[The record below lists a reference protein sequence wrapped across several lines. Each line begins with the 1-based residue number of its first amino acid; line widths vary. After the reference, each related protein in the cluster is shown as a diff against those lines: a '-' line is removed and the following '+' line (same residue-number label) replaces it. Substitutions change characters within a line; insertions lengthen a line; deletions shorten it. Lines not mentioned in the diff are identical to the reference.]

1 MLETMARST
10 IKYLK
15 KLGYSNAQIAEIVQ
29 NDPRTVARALLEP
42 TDKMPTPRER
52 LSSVAVFKEHI
63 EKWFDQNLQV
73 KRMLE
78 LAQQDHEHPYQG
90 KPTAFYDYVRQLR
103 LERLAKGRQMAVRFE
118 GLPGEFLQIDWGEI
132 RKLQFTRVGAEPQTW
147 YFFCA
152 RLKYSRFMFVSFQ
165 KDMIEETLV
174 RCLIDSFLLIEGVPW
189 VCTTDN
195 MKTVVLRRDELNQPV
210 WNPVWEKL
218 AVEFGFHPEA
228 CAPASGNQKGAVE
241 NLVKF
246 TENNFLAGRSFY
258 DEADLHQQLKEWL
271 HSVNFERVCQ
281 ATEKVPASLWFKEQP
296 HLGKLPGNAAD
307 YGMLQSLVVNREATV
322 TFQNNRYSVPS
333 SLVSQTLTA
342 RIHTQRI
349 KLYRGAALVADHP
362 RSFGRNQRV
371 VEPEHYERA
380 FEIKPRA
387 RTMVYRDWLV
397 KLSPAVHA
405 YVAFLCQKQRATMAV
420 QIQQLYTL
428 ARQVGELEFVA
439 AVELATEQGAYGAEY
454 LTALT
459 SNLKTT
465 GTAAMAASSIPVYS
479 GSGRNGY
486 QEAAI
491 SEVITLNSKAV
502 AVEEAAGWL
511 NQLPAQAQVA
521 RPLDHYEILVAN
533 RHQLQ
538 FELQLNEAGEATVG
552 KVANIV
558 VGGGL

>member
-1 MLETMARST
+1 MLKTMARST

-15 KLGYSNAQIAEIVQ
+15 KLGYSNAQIAQMLQ
-29 NDPRTVARALLEP
+29 NDPRTVARALVEP
-42 TDKMPTPRER
+42 TDKAPASRER
-52 LSSVAVFKEHI
+52 LSTVAVFKPHI

-78 LAQQDHEHPYQG
+78 LAQQNEEHPYRG

-103 LERLAKGRQMAVRFE
+103 LERQAKGRQMAVRFE

-132 RKLQFTRVGAEPQTW
+132 RKLKFTRLGAEPQTW

-152 RLKYSRFMFVSFQ
+152 RLKYSRLMFVSFQ
-165 KDMIEETLV
+165 KDMVEETLV
-174 RCLIDSFLLIEGVPW
+174 RCLIESFLLIGGVPW

-195 MKTVVLRRDELNQPV
+195 MKTVVLHRDENNQPV
-210 WNPVWEKL
+210 WNPAWEKL

-258 DEADLHQQLKEWL
+258 DEADLDQQLKEWL
-271 HSVNFERVCQ
+271 HKVNYERKCQ
-281 ATEKVPASLWFKEQP
+281 ATEKIPAALWLQEQP
-296 HLGKLPGNAAD
+296 HLGKLPGSAAD
-307 YGMLQSLVVNREATV
+307 YGLFQSLVVNREATV

-333 SLVSQTLTA
+333 SLVGQTLTA
-342 RIHTQRI
+342 RVHRHRL
-349 KLYRGAALVADHP
+349 KLYQGAAPVADHP

-397 KLSPAVHA
+397 KLSPVVHA
-405 YVAFLCQKQRATMAV
+405 YVAFLCQKQRSTMTG
-420 QIQQLYTL
+420 QIQKLYTL
-428 ARQVGELEFVA
+428 ARQVGEGEFVA
-439 AVELATEQGAYGAEY
+439 VVELASEQGAYGAEY

-459 SNLKTT
+459 LSLNLKTPGTGVET
-465 GTAAMAASSIPVYS
+465 GTGPVPVYS
-479 GSGRNGY
+479 ARNDPNKTGTGTGINLNPKAMGVD
-486 QEAAI
+486 EAAR
-491 SEVITLNSKAV
+491 
-502 AVEEAAGWL
+502 WL
-511 NQLPAQAQVA
+511 SQLPSQAQVA

-533 RHQLQ
+533 RHQL
-538 FELQLNEAGEATVG
+538 NEASQL
-552 KVANIV
+552 V
-558 VGGGL
+558 VGTPAAVAAEVGRSR

>member
-1 MLETMARST
+1 MVVYKTTLRRSRQEMLNTMARST

-42 TDKMPTPRER
+42 ADKAPAQRER
-52 LSSVAVFKEHI
+52 LSSVAIFKEQI
-63 EKWFDQNLQV
+63 EKWFEQNLQV

-78 LAQQDHEHPYQG
+78 LAQQDHEHPYRG

-103 LERLAKGRQMAVRFE
+103 LERLTKGRQMAVRFE

-132 RKLQFTRVGAEPQTW
+132 RRLQFTRIGSEPQTW

-165 KDMIEETLV
+165 KDMVEETLV
-174 RCLIDSFLLIEGVPW
+174 RCLVESFLLIEGVPW

-195 MKTVVLRRDELNQPV
+195 MKTVVLRRDEFNQPV

-258 DEADLHQQLKEWL
+258 DEADLHHQLKEWL
-271 HSVNFERVCQ
+271 HTVNFERVCQ
-281 ATEKVPASLWFKEQP
+281 ATEKIPATLWLKEKL
-296 HLGKLPGNAAD
+296 HLGKLPDNAAD
-307 YGMLQSLVVNREATV
+307 YGMFQSLVVNREATV
-322 TFQNNRYSVPS
+322 TFHNNRYSVPS

-342 RIHTQRI
+342 RIHRQRI
-349 KLYRGAALVADHP
+349 KLYRGAELVADHP

-371 VEPEHYERA
+371 VEPEHYEKA

-397 KLSPAVHA
+397 KLSPVVHS

-428 ARQVGELEFVA
+428 ARQIGEAEFVA
-439 AVELATEQGAYGAEY
+439 AVELAAEQEAFGVEY
-454 LTALT
+454 LMALT
-459 SNLKTT
+459 SNLKNT
-465 GTAAMAASSIPVYS
+465 GSAPTFSSIPVYS
-479 GSGRNGY
+479 GRNGSPETTPKAITVD
-486 QEAAI
+486 EAAW
-491 SEVITLNSKAV
+491 
-502 AVEEAAGWL
+502 WL
-511 NQLPAQAQVA
+511 SQLPGQAQVA

-533 RHQLQ
+533 RHQLR
-538 FELQLNEAGEATVG
+538 FEFNEPGEATVG
-552 KVANIV
+552 TNIV
-558 VGGGL
+558 AEGGR

>member
-78 LAQQDHEHPYQG
+78 LAQRHEEHPYQG

-103 LERLAKGRQMAVRFE
+103 LERLTKGCQMAVRFE

-165 KDMIEETLV
+165 KDMVEETLV
-174 RCLIDSFLLIEGVPW
+174 RCLIEGFLLIQGVPW

-195 MKTVVLRRDELNQPV
+195 MKTVVLRRDENNQPV

-271 HSVNFERVCQ
+271 HSVNFERECQ
-281 ATEKVPASLWFKEQP
+281 ATEKIPASLWLKEQP

-307 YGMLQSLVVNREATV
+307 YGMLQNLVVNREATV

-342 RIHTQRI
+342 RIHCQRI
-349 KLYRGAALVADHP
+349 KLYRGADLVADHP

-397 KLSPAVHA
+397 KLSPVVHS
-405 YVAFLCQKQRATMAV
+405 YVAFLCQKQRATMTV

-428 ARQVGELEFVA
+428 ARQVGEEEFVA

-459 SNLKTT
+459 ANLKTNGITSMVT
-465 GTAAMAASSIPVYS
+465 GSIPVYS
-479 GSGRNGY
+479 DRNGY
-486 QEAAI
+486 HETAI
-491 SEVITLNSKAV
+491 RGGNTLNSKAV
-502 AVEEAAGWL
+502 AVDEAARWL
-511 NQLPAQAQVA
+511 NQLPGQAQIA

-533 RHQLQ
+533 RHQL
-538 FELQLNEAGEATVG
+538 NEIREVG
-552 KVANIV
+552 VGNPANIV
-558 VGGGL
+558 VGGGR

>member
-1 MLETMARST
+1 MLNTMARST

-15 KLGYSNAQIAEIVQ
+15 KLGYSNAQIAQIVQ
-29 NDPRTVARALLEP
+29 NDPRTVARALIEP
-42 TDKMPTPRER
+42 TDKAPPSRQR

-78 LAQQDHEHPYQG
+78 LAQRHEEHPYRG
-90 KPTAFYDYVRQLR
+90 KSSAFYDYVRQLR

-132 RKLQFTRVGAEPQTW
+132 RKLKFTRVGAEPQTW

-152 RLKYSRFMFVSFQ
+152 RLKYSRFMFVRFQ
-165 KDMIEETLV
+165 KDMVEETLV
-174 RCLIDSFLLIEGVPW
+174 RCLIETFLLIEGVPW

-195 MKTVVLRRDELNQPV
+195 MKTVVLRRDEFNQPV

-271 HSVNFERVCQ
+271 HTVNYERECQ
-281 ATEKVPASLWFKEQP
+281 ATEKIPATLWRKEQP
-296 HLGKLPGNAAD
+296 HLGKLPPQATD
-307 YGMLQSLVVNREATV
+307 YGMFQSLVVNREATV
-322 TFQNNRYSVPS
+322 TFQKNRYSVPS
-333 SLVSQTLTA
+333 SLVGQTLTA
-342 RIHTQRI
+342 RIHQQRI
-349 KLYRGAALVADHP
+349 KLYRGAELVADHP

-371 VEPEHYERA
+371 VEPEHYERT

-397 KLSPAVHA
+397 KLSPVVHS

-428 ARQVGELEFVA
+428 ARQIGEAEFVA
-439 AVELATEQGAYGAEY
+439 AVELATEQQAYGVEY

-459 SNLKTT
+459 SNLKPAGSAPTT
-465 GTAAMAASSIPVYS
+465 LNSIPVYS
-479 GSGRNGY
+479 VRNGVSEPIPKAGTVD
-486 QEAAI
+486 EA
-491 SEVITLNSKAV
+491 TW
-502 AVEEAAGWL
+502 WL
-511 NQLPAQAQVA
+511 SQLPGQAQVA

-533 RHQLQ
+533 RHQLH
-538 FELQLNEAGEATVG
+538 FEFNETGETSVG
-552 KVANIV
+552 ASASSLAE
-558 VGGGL
+558 GGR

>member
-15 KLGYSNAQIAEIVQ
+15 KLGYSNVQIAEIVQ
-29 NDPRTVARALLEP
+29 NDPRTVARVLVEP
-42 TDKMPTPRER
+42 TDKMPASRER
-52 LSSVAVFKEHI
+52 LSSVAVFKEEI

-78 LAQQDHEHPYQG
+78 LAQQNHEHPYQG
-90 KPTAFYDYVRQLR
+90 KPTAFYDYVRTLR
-103 LERLAKGRQMAVRFE
+103 LQRLTKGRQMAVRFE

-132 RKLQFTRVGAEPQTW
+132 RKLKFTRVGAEPQTW

-165 KDMIEETLV
+165 KDMVEETLV
-174 RCLIDSFLLIEGVPW
+174 RCLIESFLLIRGVPW

-195 MKTVVLRRDELNQPV
+195 MKTVVLRRDEFNQPV

-258 DEADLHQQLKEWL
+258 DEADLDQQLKAWL
-271 HSVNFERVCQ
+271 HSVNYERVCQ
-281 ATEKVPASLWFKEQP
+281 ATENLPANLLLKEQA
-296 HLGKLPGNAAD
+296 HLGKLPPNATD
-307 YGMLQSLVVNREATV
+307 YGMFQSLVVNREATV

-333 SLVSQTLTA
+333 SLVGQTLTA
-342 RIHTQRI
+342 RIHRQRI
-349 KLYRGAALVADHP
+349 RLYQGAAPVADHP

-371 VEPEHYERA
+371 VEPEHYEKA

-397 KLSPAVHA
+397 KLSPVVHS
-405 YVAFLCQKQRATMAV
+405 YVAFLCQKQRATMAA

-428 ARQVGELEFVA
+428 ARQVGEAEFVA
-439 AVELATEQGAYGAEY
+439 AVELATEQQAYGVEY

-459 SNLKTT
+459 SNLKPAGSAPTT
-465 GTAAMAASSIPVYS
+465 LNSIPVYS
-479 GSGRNGY
+479 VRNGVSEPTP
-486 QEAAI
+486 QAVTVDEA
-491 SEVITLNSKAV
+491 SW
-502 AVEEAAGWL
+502 WL
-511 NQLPAQAQVA
+511 SQLPGQAQVA

-533 RHQLQ
+533 RHQLH
-538 FELQLNEAGEATVG
+538 FEFNETGEASIG
-552 KVANIV
+552 ANASSVAE
-558 VGGGL
+558 GGR